1 MPFIADDILLER
13 MTEKE
18 TYLSGQF
25 IAIES
30 KASYLLISI
39 AILAALP
46 PIFATDL
53 GRSWGRLQL
62 VFHVLL
68 VLDFMCAAA
77 AGGQVFSVFQ
87 ARKYQV
93 IEADKLIAWRDNYVA
108 DPKTVGY
115 TVEELRAAIQKS
127 LINKAVERIR
137 HNELHNAQKN
147 SYLETA
153 YSLTALAGIL
163 SIILL
168 VPLALSLL

>member
-1 MPFIADDILLER
+1 MPYVADDILLER

-18 TYLSGQF
+18 NYLSSQF

-46 PIFATDL
+46 PIFASDL
-53 GRSWGRLQL
+53 GRSWGQLQP

-87 ARKYQV
+87 ARKYHV

-108 DPKTVGY
+108 ATVGY
-115 TVEELRAAIQKS
+115 TDEELRAAIQSS
-127 LINKAVERIR
+127 LINKAAERIR
-137 HNELHNAQKN
+137 HNELLNRQKN
-147 SYLETA
+147 SRLETA

>member
-1 MPFIADDILLER
+1 MPYIADDILLER
-13 MTEKE
+13 MSEKE

-46 PIFATDL
+46 PIFANEL
-53 GRSWGRLQL
+53 GPSWGRLQS

-77 AGGQVFSVFQ
+77 AGGQIFWVFQ
-87 ARKYQV
+87 ARKYRV
-93 IEADKLIAWRDNYVA
+93 IEADKLIAWRDNYV
-108 DPKTVGY
+108 TVMVGC
-115 TVEELRAAIQKS
+115 TDEEFRAAIQSS
-127 LINKAVERIR
+127 LINNAANRIK
-137 HNELHNAQKN
+137 HNELINGEKN
-147 SYLETA
+147 SRLETA

-163 SIILL
+163 SIIMLI
-168 VPLALSLL
+168 PLALSLL